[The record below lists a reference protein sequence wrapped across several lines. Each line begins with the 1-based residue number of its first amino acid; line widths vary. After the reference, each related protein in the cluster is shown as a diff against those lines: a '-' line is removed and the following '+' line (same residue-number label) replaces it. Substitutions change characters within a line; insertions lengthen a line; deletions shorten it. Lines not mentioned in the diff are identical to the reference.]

1 MRSTNRNLF
10 VMEEMKR
17 LKAMRIICSVIVILW
32 SILGMINAYD
42 VISLPRIAVV
52 VLNLLSICAIIGLG
66 YVNFK
71 ELSNK

>member
-1 MRSTNRNLF
+1 
-10 VMEEMKR
+10 
-17 LKAMRIICSVIVILW
+17 MRIICSVIVILW

-42 VISLPRIAVV
+42 VISLHRIAVV